1 MNKRLLIIFA
11 LLIAMPFMVKLYLA
25 QRNQV
30 QVLSCG
36 DITKGCGNELLNVR
50 FEESPKTM
58 KPLHLNLH
66 LSEPESIGDIHID
79 FAMQKMEMGLNR
91 YLLIPSK
98 ETGDWQAEVTLPV
111 CIQGRS
117 LWNMLIEIEKKGD
130 VQRFQ
135 VPFSANPGRS
145 D

>member
-11 LLIAMPFMVKLYLA
+11 LLIATPFTVKLYLA
-25 QRNQV
+25 QKNQV
-30 QVLSCG
+30 QLLPCV

-50 FEESPKTM
+50 FQESPQTM

-66 LSEPESIGDIHID
+66 LSQAENVRDIHID

-91 YLLIPSK
+91 YLLVPSK
-98 ETGDWQAEVTLPV
+98 ETGDWQAELILPV
-111 CIQGRS
+111 CTQGRS
-117 LWNMLIEIEKKGD
+117 LWNMLIEIETKGD